1 MIMLVPLLA
10 DIGMMPIM
18 PIMITG
24 MMVMPPAACSWC
36 R

>member
-1 MIMLVPLLA
+1 MIMLVLLLA
-10 DIGMMPIM
+10 DTGMM

-24 MMVMPPAACSWC
+24 MVVMPPAACSWC